1 MDKLKYISSRL
12 SLRKPQEEALLILS
26 EIIKILNSKKD
37 DDLEQK
43 LKKIKEIF
51 PSVKEF
57 ERHFPSICF
66 ALATGVARQD

>member
-51 PSVKEF
+51 
-57 ERHFPSICF
+57 H
-66 ALATGVARQD
+66 